1 MYILGSLYFLLLAL
15 VCMQPIFEA
24 VTKPLALSHESYV
37 TVKTSAGYS
46 VKIRT
51 ICMGPGF
58 TNKNVPV
65 STPRFLLEVGGG
77 SAAVDLY
84 AI

>member
-1 MYILGSLYFLLLAL
+1 MSF
-15 VCMQPIFEA
+15 PNER
-24 VTKPLALSHESYV
+24 YV
-37 TVKTSAGYS
+37 TVKTAAGYS

-51 ICMGPGF
+51 VCMGPGF
-58 TNKNVPV
+58 TDKNLNVT
-65 STPRFLLEVGGG
+65 SPRFLLEVGGG